1 MKTFEVGERDAIAAE
16 CAGGWRRRRQYTSL
30 AALGY
35 TSVALLAACGAD
47 ARIDSGAPDAGV
59 EAGGSGGQA
68 SGNGGG
74 DSEPAVGLEVL
85 YTDEDSPS
93 AIALDERYVYWA
105 SPDVLRRA
113 PLAGGEPVT
122 LATGNRLRGFM
133 LSDDHVY
140 FFQSSLGSGSIDRV
154 LAEGGE
160 SERLA
165 SALQPSAL
173 AIRGGDLFWSDHAV
187 VVMEGAIHRLA
198 LDGSATNVMATG
210 LMQPSSL
217 AVAGDYLYFRSSGSD
232 CAFGS
237 SRPAECLEPGI
248 QRLPL
253 AGGAVEALSSNSSQ
267 GDFVITESGIY
278 FLATSPPRI
287 VLASLDGSERELTG
301 NLVLQGGITNDG
313 SLRTDGSALY
323 WADGEKVL
331 RMPFET
337 EEVALLV
344 GDLDGASDVA
354 VRGGWAYVAERGR
367 GRILRVATD
376 GSANHPAGP
385 ITGPCPTPLGSTE
398 ELSATPRADE
408 NLELL
413 ALSLEPERITA
424 SQSTYDR
431 VVSDVAAIRALTPA
445 LADIGYRSG
454 YAGMSL
460 YIQVS
465 SIGAQ
470 SIAAGDYTAWDC
482 LNDAYRA
489 GAPRLSDLS
498 GTHAAHLEL
507 GGVFNLALV
516 AELYAEL
523 PEVILSEPSY
533 GAGDGSTLCAV
544 RDGEQYQYA
553 VDRAGGDCPSGCT
566 EHEVH
571 GFASNAA
578 GQVSTLGVWSSLSG
592 DPAPAWVSEICRP
605 MRRSPDGAGDGE

>member
-1 MKTFEVGERDAIAAE
+1 MKMFEAGGRKAVAAE
-16 CAGGWRRRRQYTSL
+16 RAGGWLRRHEYTSL
-30 AALGY
+30 AALAY
-35 TSVALLAACGAD
+35 ASVVLLAAC
-47 ARIDSGAPDAGV
+47 
-59 EAGGSGGQA
+59 
-68 SGNGGG
+68 GG
-74 DSEPAVGLEVL
+74 DSEPAVGVEVL
-85 YTDEDSPS
+85 YRGEDNPS

-105 SPDVLRRA
+105 SRDVLRRA

-122 LATGNRLRGFM
+122 LATGNHLRGMM
-133 LSDDHVY
+133 LDGEHVY
-140 FFQSSLGSGSIDRV
+140 FFQSWQGSGSIDRV
-154 LAEGGE
+154 PKEGGE

-173 AIRGGDLFWSDHAV
+173 AIRGGDLFWSDDAV
-187 VVMEGAIHRLA
+187 VITEGGIHRLA
-198 LDGSATNVMATG
+198 LDGTGTNVMATG
-210 LMQPSSL
+210 LMQPASL
-217 AVAGDYLYFRSSGSD
+217 AVAGDHLYFRSSGSG

-237 SRPAECLEPGI
+237 SRPVDCLDPGI
-248 QRLPL
+248 QRLPI
-253 AGGAVEALSSNSSQ
+253 AGGAVEALSTNLSR
-267 GDFVITESGIY
+267 GDFVINGSGIY

-287 VLASLDGSERELTG
+287 VLASLDGNERDLTG

-344 GDLDGASDVA
+344 GDLDGAYDVA
-354 VRGGWAYVAERGR
+354 IRGSWAYVAESGG

-376 GSANHPAGP
+376 GSANHPSGP

-413 ALSLEPERITA
+413 ALSLEPERMTA

-454 YAGMSL
+454 YHGMSL
-460 YIQVS
+460 YIQMS
-465 SIGAQ
+465 NIGAQ
-470 SIAAGDYTAWDC
+470 SMAAGDYTAWDC
-482 LNDAYRA
+482 LNDAYDA
-489 GAPRLSDLS
+489 GSPRFSDLS

-507 GGVFNLALV
+507 GGVFNLPLV

-523 PEVILSEPSY
+523 PEVILAEASH
-533 GAGDGSTLCAV
+533 ALGDGSTLCAV
-544 RDGEQYQYA
+544 RDGEQYEYA

-571 GFASNAA
+571 GFASDAA
-578 GQVSTLGVWSSLSG
+578 GQVSMLGVWSSLSG

-605 MRRSPDGAGDGE
+605 RMSSPDGSPDGDRE

>member
-1 MKTFEVGERDAIAAE
+1 MKTFEVGERNAIAAE

-30 AALGY
+30 TALGY
-35 TSVALLAACGAD
+35 TSVALLAACGAG
-47 ARIDSGAPDAGV
+47 ARIDSGAP
-59 EAGGSGGQA
+59 
-68 SGNGGG
+68 
-74 DSEPAVGLEVL
+74 GLEVL
-85 YTDEDSPS
+85 YTGEDNPS

-122 LATGNRLRGFM
+122 LATGNGLRGIM
-133 LSDDHVY
+133 LDGDHVY

-154 LAEGGE
+154 PKEGGE

-173 AIRGGDLFWSDHAV
+173 AIRGSDLFWSDKAV
-187 VVMEGAIHRLA
+187 VISEGAIHRLA
-198 LDGSATNVMATG
+198 LDGSATNVMAAG
-210 LMQPSSL
+210 LIQPSSL
-217 AVAGDYLYFRSSGSD
+217 AVAGDHLYFRSTGNCLIGSGRS
-232 CAFGS
+232 
-237 SRPAECLEPGI
+237 AECLEPGI

-253 AGGAVEALSSNSSQ
+253 AGGAVEALSSNLGG
-267 GDFVITESGIY
+267 GDFVVNESGIY

-354 VRGGWAYVAERGR
+354 IRGGWAYVAESGR

-424 SQSTYDR
+424 NQSTYDR
-431 VVSDVAAIRALTPA
+431 VVSDVAAIRALMPA

-465 SIGAQ
+465 NIGAQ

-489 GAPRLSDLS
+489 GTPRLSDLS

-544 RDGEQYQYA
+544 RDGARYEYA

-605 MRRSPDGAGDGE
+605 TRSSPDGEGDGE

>member
-1 MKTFEVGERDAIAAE
+1 MPHTTREQAV
-16 CAGGWRRRRQYTSL
+16 
-30 AALGY
+30 
-35 TSVALLAACGAD
+35 AACGAD
-47 ARIDSGAPDAGV
+47 VRIDSGAPDGGV

-68 SGNGGG
+68 SRDGGS
-74 DSEPAVGLEVL
+74 DSEPAVGLEAL
-85 YTDEDSPS
+85 YTNEDSPS
-93 AIALDERYVYWA
+93 AIAVDERYVYWA
-105 SPDVLRRA
+105 SLDVLRRA
-113 PLAGGEPVT
+113 PLAGGQPLT
-122 LATGNRLRGFM
+122 LATGNYLRGIM
-133 LSDDHVY
+133 LDGDHVY
-140 FFQSSLGSGSIDRV
+140 FFQSSQGSGSIDRV
-154 LAEGGE
+154 LEEGGE

-173 AIRGGDLFWSDHAV
+173 AIRGGDLFWSDNAV
-187 VVMEGAIHRLA
+187 VVTEGAIHRLA

-217 AVAGDYLYFRSSGSD
+217 AIAGDYLYFRSNGSG

-237 SRPAECLEPGI
+237 SRPAECLDPGI

-253 AGGAVEALSSNSSQ
+253 AGGAVEALSTNLSR
-267 GDFVITESGIY
+267 GDFVITERGIY

-301 NLVLQGGITNDG
+301 NLVLQAGITNDG

-331 RMPFET
+331 RMPFDT
-337 EEVALLV
+337 EQVELLV
-344 GDLDGASDVA
+344 ADLDGASDVA
-354 VRGGWAYVAERGR
+354 IRGGWVYVAESGG

-376 GSANHPAGP
+376 GSANQPSGP
-385 ITGPCPTPLGSTE
+385 ITGPCPSPLGSTE
-398 ELSATPRADE
+398 ELSMTPRADQ

-445 LADIGYRSG
+445 LADIGYRSAYG
-454 YAGMSL
+454 GMSL
-460 YIQVS
+460 YIQVT

-470 SIAAGDYTAWDC
+470 AIAAGDYTAWDC
-482 LNDAYRA
+482 LNDVYRA
-489 GAPRLSDLS
+489 GTPRLSDLS
-498 GTHAAHLEL
+498 GTHAVHLEL
-507 GGVFNLALV
+507 GGVFNLPLV
-516 AELYAEL
+516 AELYAKL

-533 GAGDGSTLCAV
+533 GVGDGSTLCAV
-544 RDGEQYQYA
+544 RNGEQYEYA

-592 DPAPAWVSEICRP
+592 DPAPAWVMEICRP
-605 MRRSPDGAGDGE
+605 TMKSPDGDGDGE